1 MAARSRTASH
11 EQVIGLKNGSGRS
24 PKRRGPLL
32 LRSSSASGNLFRP
45 RNPRKRLLTI
55 DAKTI
60 MEHGQC
66 SIGIES
72 NVRDLVDQVVVAR
85 PLTDNPEIVNER
97 LLCLSVLER
106 ELKAGVFCHPGRLI
120 LIAGGFSGAH
130 DTLGLKMSRST
141 DVVAVDRKRRSE
153 EHTSEL

>member
-1 MAARSRTASH
+1 
-11 EQVIGLKNGSGRS
+11 
-24 PKRRGPLL
+24 
-32 LRSSSASGNLFRP
+32 
-45 RNPRKRLLTI
+45 
-55 DAKTI
+55 

-141 DVVAVDRKRRSE
+141 DVVAVDRKRDQDVQGAAQVHNLPGSARSARDE
-153 EHTSEL
+153 NC

>member
-1 MAARSRTASH
+1 
-11 EQVIGLKNGSGRS
+11 
-24 PKRRGPLL
+24 
-32 LRSSSASGNLFRP
+32 
-45 RNPRKRLLTI
+45 
-55 DAKTI
+55 

-106 ELKAGVFCHPGRLI
+106 NLKAGVFCHACRLI
-120 LIAGGFSGAH
+120 LITGGLAGADNPWG
-130 DTLGLKMSRST
+130 
-141 DVVAVDRKRRSE
+141 
-153 EHTSEL
+153 